1 MYYIADFEQ
10 NEGNEIIKDVARA
23 GTLAV
28 GVGGGALIG
37 SEIGNAIRQNNLEG
51 NINSGVLDEAQQLKA
66 QRELKLTKQGRLIQT
81 SKDKAG
87 DVIRK
92 FEPNR
97 LFVGN
102 SKTKLLGAAVGGL
115 GGFIVGTS
123 VGQNV
128 FPNKRFND
136 EFLREQRADRRKEA
150 GRINRTSEEI
160 RGWSNL
166 ARRAGKLGGG

>member
-1 MYYIADFEQ
+1 MYYIADFEI
-10 NEGNEIIKDVARA
+10 NEGNERIKDVARA
-23 GTLAV
+23 GTLMV

-37 SEIGNAIRQNNLEG
+37 SEIGSAIRQNNLEG
-51 NINSGVLDEAQQLKA
+51 NINAGVLDEAENIKA
-66 QRELKLTKQGRLIQT
+66 QKELDLTKQGRLIQN
-81 SKDKAG
+81 SKDASG
-87 DVIRK
+87 NIARR
-92 FEPNR
+92 FEPKR

-123 VGQNV
+123 VGQNF

-136 EFLREQRADRRKEA
+136 EYLREQRADRRKEA

-166 ARRAGKLGGG
+166 ARRAGKLGG